1 MIVILSTVCLYF
13 LVVTFLL
20 QELTYLSAV
29 LAIKRNKG
37 PEKALEL
44 LNSSIDVHF
53 KSLRVG
59 RHFIPLKQDGFS
71 YQSINWMSLFNIL
84 GASSICYV
92 YHFNRI
98 CISFKQT
105 AKIQMI
111 CRIMQH
117 HTWVCTVCLCHI
129 YGTLG

>member
-1 MIVILSTVCLYF
+1 M
-13 LVVTFLL
+13 

-59 RHFIPLKQDGFS
+59 RQAGWIPLPMYQLDESIQHFRGIMYMLCLSLYQNLSVFQANSEDPDEMPHDATSLMGLHCLPMSDLWDPRLKWVNCFS
-71 YQSINWMSLFNIL
+71 YF
-84 GASSICYV
+84 
-92 YHFNRI
+92 
-98 CISFKQT
+98 FK
-105 AKIQMI
+105 II
-111 CRIMQH
+111 
-117 HTWVCTVCLCHI
+117 V
-129 YGTLG
+129 

>member
-1 MIVILSTVCLYF
+1 MLFSH
-13 LVVTFLL
+13 FLL

-59 RHFIPLKQDGFS
+59 I
-71 YQSINWMSLFNIL
+71 
-84 GASSICYV
+84 
-92 YHFNRI
+92 HFNP
-98 CISFKQT
+98 FKLSGIFFPYQLDES
-105 AKIQMI
+105 IQQFWGTMY
-111 CRIMQH
+111 ML
-117 HTWVCTVCLCHI
+117 CTSHL
-129 YGTLG
+129 